1 MNKFDNIRVAIYL
14 FLILTLCLS
23 GCQGDQTNTAIP
35 ATATAAPTEIVEDL
49 HNALTELP
57 SETPENNQAGEENEN
72 SRERTNYSF
81 EATLDY
87 NKHTLLVA
95 ESIQYKNTIGNEIQQ
110 IQLAVPPNRKNGVFQ
125 LDSIIINDV
134 ISTEYMLDGVILK
147 LDLNEPIE
155 IGESI
160 NIEIVYL
167 LKPKISGGFLGYSAK
182 CINFSDW
189 YPFIPP
195 YDDEK
200 GWVIHQPAEVGEYLV
215 YDMADFDLTLD
226 LTGQDGLVIAGST
239 QAVPVAVGQYQLQ
252 SKDARNITFSVSDRY
267 SVLTKEVE
275 GITVNGYVFEGDEE
289 SGWAVVNDSANALQ
303 FFGEMFGMPYPHET
317 FTVVESDFSDG
328 IEYDGLYYLSEIY
341 FKNYD
346 GSFQNYLSL
355 LSVHETSHQWWFGLV
370 GNDQALEPWLDESL
384 ATYSEYLYIEH
395 YYPELT
401 DWWWQYRVETYHP
414 SGRVDLTIYD
424 TSDLRTYVNAV
435 YLQGARFLHEL
446 RQVLGDDEF
455 FYGLRSY
462 ILAWNQKIADRND
475 FLDNLIP
482 NSSESADFLLQKYL
496 NN

>member
-226 LTGQDGLVIAGST
+226 LAGQDGLVIAAST
-239 QAVPVAVGQYQLQ
+239 QVVPVAIGQYQLQ
-252 SKDARNITFSVSDRY
+252 SKKARNLTFSVSDRFT
-267 SVLTKEVE
+267 VLTKEIDGV
-275 GITVNGYVFEGDEE
+275 TVNGYVYEGDEA
-289 SGWAVVNDSANALQ
+289 SGWAAVNNSANALMLY
-303 FFGEMFGMPYPHET
+303 GELLGMPYPHET
-317 FTVVESDFSDG
+317 FTVVESDFQDG
-328 IEYDGLYYLSEIY
+328 MEYDGFYYLSDFY

-346 GSFQNYLSL
+346 GTFQNYLSL

-384 ATYSEYLYIEH
+384 ATYSEYLYIER
-395 YYPELT
+395 YYPELK

-414 SGRVDLTIYD
+414 SGRMNLTIYE
-424 TSDLRTYVNAV
+424 TSDLRTYINAV

-446 RQVLGDDEF
+446 RQVLGDENF
-455 FYGLRSY
+455 FFGLRTY
-462 ILAWNQKIADRND
+462 AAGRDQKIATWND
-475 FLDNLIP
+475 FLNNVVP
-482 NSSESADFLLQKYL
+482 NSAESTDSLLQKYFK
-496 NN
+496 